1 MAKGTV
7 HVKAAEAKANSKDQT
22 EFLASIPT
30 EALPEV
36 AGAFGVPEDKIP
48 EDATREQ
55 LIQLIQAAKRH
66 DISIAKAVMHDGKPL
81 DCPIGYAII
90 RVTPKNDASW
100 GKRSKE
106 VFFVAMNGSALV
118 GRRGIPVVIPEKYLS
133 CFTDA
138 VRNVYDQDQE
148 SLKVD
153 YNRNGANLVESQEY
167 AEDFSIL
174 AHAPDLDAARLKEE
188 ELKANSVKFLKK
200 KAAMAAYKEAMYE
213 NNMVNQS

>member
-7 HVKAAEAKANSKDQT
+7 HVKAEEAKANSKDQT

-36 AGAFGVPEDKIP
+36 AAAFGVPEDKIP

-55 LIQLIQAAKRH
+55 LIELIQAAKRH
-66 DISIAKAVMHDGKPL
+66 DISVAKSIMQDGKPM
-81 DCPIGYAII
+81 DCPVGYAII
-90 RVTPKNDASW
+90 RVTPKNGQEW

-106 VFFVAMNGSALV
+106 VFFAAMNGSALV
-118 GRRGIPVVIPEKYLS
+118 GRRGIPVLIPEKYLA

-138 VRNVYDQDQE
+138 VRKVYDQDQE

-174 AHAPDLDAARLKEE
+174 AHAPDLEAAKAKEAD
-188 ELKANSVKFLKK
+188 LKAGSVKFLKK

-213 NNMVNQS
+213 QNMVNQS